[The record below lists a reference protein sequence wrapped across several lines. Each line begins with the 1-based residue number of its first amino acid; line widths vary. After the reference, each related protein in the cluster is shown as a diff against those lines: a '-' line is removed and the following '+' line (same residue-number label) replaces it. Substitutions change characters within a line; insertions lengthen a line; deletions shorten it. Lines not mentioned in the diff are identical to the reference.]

1 MDAAEELYLN
11 HGTLIPKE
19 EWDAAISTIRQATAI
34 ARQGKKPVTDHVADH
49 KNGQYDGGRKNENF
63 DENDDNNKNKE
74 RAMEQAWER
83 AFQSAIKERADAA
96 NGKAIGVLFSGGL
109 DSTLIAHAL
118 YEMGVPFTCY
128 TVGFQDSGTKEPE
141 DIVEARRTAQAMG
154 WRLVERVYSL
164 EEIERIIASTAKML
178 GDRTDNVSVG
188 VGSVIVAGARLA
200 ANDGVNVL
208 FSGLGSEEIFA
219 GYERHELALQDGG
232 HERLEEECWRGLAAM
247 HEQDLKRDTM
257 LSAALGI
264 TIPTPFLDP
273 AVIKQGMLL
282 AVTGKIVD
290 GQRKLVLRRMA
301 INMGLPTTFAMRPK
315 RAAQYGSRIDA
326 AIERLAR
333 KAGYDSKGAYVRALI
348 SADHH
353 TDSPNSPS
361 IDPTDD
367 ENPRR
372 EYTPKS
378 L

>member
-1 MDAAEELYLN
+1 MDELYIE
-11 HGTLIPKE
+11 HGTLVPKE
-19 EWDAAISTIRQATAI
+19 EWDAAISTIRQATII
-34 ARQGKKPVTDHVADH
+34 ARRGKTHKTPVTEH
-49 KNGQYDGGRKNENF
+49 KNGEHDGERNSNALDEPCETNEEF
-63 DENDDNNKNKE
+63 L
-74 RAMEQAWER
+74 EQAWQR
-83 AFQSAIKERADAA
+83 AFQVAIKERADAA

-109 DSTLIAHAL
+109 DSTLIAHTL

-128 TVGFQDSGTKEPE
+128 TVGYQDSGTKEPE
-141 DIVEARRTAQAMG
+141 DIAEARRTAQAMG
-154 WRLVERVYSL
+154 WRLVEKIYSL
-164 EEIERIIASTAKML
+164 EEITTIIARAAKIL
-178 GDRTDNVSVG
+178 GERADNVSVG
-188 VGSVIVAGARLA
+188 VGSVVVAGAQLA
-200 ANDGVNVL
+200 ASDGVDIL

-247 HEQDLKRDTM
+247 HEQDLRRDTM
-257 LSAALGI
+257 LAAALGI

-301 INMGLPTTFAMRPK
+301 INMGLPTAFAMRPK

-333 KAGYDSKGAYVRALI
+333 KAGHESKGTYVRTLTRTGHC
-348 SADHH
+348 ADCP
-353 TDSPNSPS
+353 TEDS
-361 IDPTDD
+361 TDD
-367 ENPRR
+367 PAEGKETRR
-372 EYTPKS
+372 EHTPKS

>member
-1 MDAAEELYLN
+1 MEELYID
-11 HGTLIPKE
+11 HGTLVPKE
-19 EWDAAISTIRQATAI
+19 EWDAAISTIRQATI
-34 ARQGKKPVTDHVADH
+34 LARRGKTPVTEH
-49 KNGQYDGGRKNENF
+49 KTGEQDAGRKNVDL
-63 DENDDNNKNKE
+63 DENEEN
-74 RAMEQAWER
+74 ALEQAWQR
-83 AFQSAIKERADAA
+83 AFQLAIKERVDAA
-96 NGKAIGVLFSGGL
+96 DGKAIGVLFSGGL

-118 YEMGVPFTCY
+118 YESGVPFTCY

-154 WRLVERVYSL
+154 WRIVERVYTL
-164 EEIERIIASTAKML
+164 DEMETIIARTAGIL

-188 VGSVIVAGARLA
+188 VGSVIVAGAQLA
-200 ANDGVNVL
+200 ANDGVRIL

-247 HEQDLKRDTM
+247 HEQDLKRDTL
-257 LSAALGI
+257 LSVALGI
-264 TIPTPFLDP
+264 AIPTPFLDP

-315 RAAQYGSRIDA
+315 RAAQYGSRTDA

-333 KAGYDSKGAYVRALI
+333 KAGYESKGSYVRALI
-348 SADHH
+348 NTDNPDHH
-353 TDSPNSPS
+353 ADR
-361 IDPTDD
+361 PTDD
-367 ENPRR
+367 ETLRR
-372 EYTPKS
+372 EHTPKS